1 MRRLKTMLNFFKKQA
16 NKEAKD
22 FISVSENHEIAGIAI
37 PVIPLE
43 KYPQIA
49 KQAAGL
55 MEKLGTKLSEQ
66 IGKPVEKIMENFEV
80 IDLIR
85 YIPLI
90 VEVAAEEFFS
100 FVAYI
105 LDSET
110 SVIRKLGL
118 VDLMRIL
125 EKVNQ
130 VNDFAEVKRII
141 ENFMAA
147 LGTKGTDKTGQG
159 KR

>member
-1 MRRLKTMLNFFKKQA
+1 MLNIFKIQA
-16 NKEAKD
+16 NKEVKD
-22 FISVSENHEIAGIAI
+22 FISVPEKQEVAGIVI

-43 KYPQIA
+43 KYPQIV

-55 MEKLGTKLSEQ
+55 MEKISAKLSEQ
-66 IGKPVEKIMENFEV
+66 TGKPVDEIMENFEV
-80 IDLIR
+80 TDLIR

-100 FVAYI
+100 FTAYI
-105 LDSET
+105 LDSEV
-110 SVIRKLGL
+110 SIIKKLGL

-130 VNDFAEVKRII
+130 VNDFGEVKRII

-147 LGTKGTDKTGQG
+147 LGTNKTGQG

>member
-1 MRRLKTMLNFFKKQA
+1 MFNIFG
-16 NKEAKD
+16 NKSDKEVKD
-22 FISVSENHEIAGIAI
+22 FVSVSEKQEVSGIVI

-43 KYPQIA
+43 KYPQIV

-55 MEKLGTKLSEQ
+55 MEKLSARLSEQ
-66 IGKPVEKIMENFEV
+66 TGKPVDEIMENFEV
-80 IDLIR
+80 SDLIK

-100 FVAYI
+100 FVAFI
-105 LDSET
+105 LDSEV

-130 VNDFAEVKRII
+130 VNDFGEVKRII

-159 KR
+159 KQ